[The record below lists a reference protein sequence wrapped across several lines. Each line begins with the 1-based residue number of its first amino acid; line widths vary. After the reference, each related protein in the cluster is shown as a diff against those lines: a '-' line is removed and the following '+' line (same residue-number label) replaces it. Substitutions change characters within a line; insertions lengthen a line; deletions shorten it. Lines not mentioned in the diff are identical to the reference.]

1 LGAAAHEGFKAMMA
15 GSCSQLLLRLT
26 SGVVCL
32 VLAVGCSQDRQVAG
46 IVAAKNDSNLKR
58 LANLYQ
64 SYQLRHSSQGPKDEA
79 AFKGYIQYDMPA
91 HRLEM
96 MQIDPNNLDA
106 LFVSERD
113 GQPFRVRYG
122 VGGGAGWVV
131 AVVFEQQGVGGE
143 KQVGF
148 TDGTVE
154 SADENR
160 YRQLLEDRGR
170 SNLQK
175 TAANGSGAASS

>member
-1 LGAAAHEGFKAMMA
+1 
-15 GSCSQLLLRLT
+15 
-26 SGVVCL
+26 
-32 VLAVGCSQDRQVAG
+32 
-46 IVAAKNDSNLKR
+46 
-58 LANLYQ
+58 
-64 SYQLRHSSQGPKDEA
+64 LRHSSQGPKDEA
-79 AFKGYIQYDMPA
+79 AFKGYIQNDMPA

-113 GQPFRVRYG
+113 QQPFRVRYS

-131 AVVFEQQGVGGE
+131 AVVFEQQGIDGQ

-148 TDGTVE
+148 TDGSVE

-160 YRQLLEDRGR
+160 YRALLDDRGR